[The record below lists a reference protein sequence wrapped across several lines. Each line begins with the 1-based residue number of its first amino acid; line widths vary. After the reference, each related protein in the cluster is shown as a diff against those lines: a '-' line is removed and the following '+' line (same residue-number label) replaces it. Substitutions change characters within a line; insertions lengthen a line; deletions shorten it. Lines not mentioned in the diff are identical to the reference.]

1 MSTGRLILDLLA
13 RSRGARYGT
22 HPSQRADL
30 HLPRTPGPHPVVVAI
45 HGGSWETR
53 YGKIVMRGLAGDL
66 ARRGWAVWN
75 IEYRRIGGAHGGGGW
90 PESFE
95 DVAAAVDHLARLD
108 APLDLTRVAAL
119 GHSAGGQ
126 LALWA
131 AGRYKLPPG
140 APGADPEVSFA
151 AAISQAGVVD
161 LTTAHG
167 LGPHGPVDALIGGSP
182 AAVPER
188 YDHADP
194 IRQVPLDLPV
204 LLVHGTDDQSVSI
217 ERSRTYAAAA
227 RAAGG
232 SVELI
237 EVAGPEGAHRRH
249 IDPRGPAF
257 AAALGWLARTLPVG
271 PTASTPGP
279 PRPAEAAAPAARS
292 RRVEKPHRG
301 GAFP

>member
-13 RSRGARYGT
+13 RPRCARYGT

-30 HLPRTPGPHPVVVAI
+30 YLPRAPGLHAVVVAI
-45 HGGSWETR
+45 HGGSWEAR
-53 YGKIVMRGLAGDL
+53 YGKLVMRGVAGDL

-75 IEYRRIGGAHGGGGW
+75 IEYRRVGRAHGGGGW

-108 APLDLTRVAAL
+108 APLDLTRVAVL

-140 APGADPEVSFA
+140 APGAGPRVRFA

-161 LTTAHG
+161 LTAAHR
-167 LGPHGPVDALIGGSP
+167 LGPQGPVDALMGGSP
-182 AAVPER
+182 AAVPDR

-204 LLVHGTDDQSVSI
+204 LLVHGTDDQSVSV
-217 ERSRTYAAAA
+217 ERSRAYAAAA

-232 SVELI
+232 SVELT
-237 EVAGPEGAHRRH
+237 EVAGADGAHRRH

-257 AAALGWLARTLPVG
+257 AAAVGWLARALPAR
-271 PTASTPGP
+271 PTASSSAP
-279 PRPAEAAAPAARS
+279 PRPGEAASAPPPPL
-292 RRVEKPHRG
+292 VP
-301 GAFP
+301 GA

>member
-1 MSTGRLILDLLA
+1 MSAGRLIVDLLA
-13 RSRGARYGT
+13 RPRAVRYGP
-22 HPSQRADL
+22 HRSQRADL

-45 HGGSWETR
+45 HGGAWEAR
-53 YGKIVMRGLAGDL
+53 YGKIIMRGLAGDL

-75 IEYRRIGGAHGGGGW
+75 IEYRRVGRTAGGGW

-95 DVAAAVDHLARLD
+95 DVAAAVDRLARLD

-140 APGADPEVSFA
+140 AAGAGPQVRFA

-161 LTTAHG
+161 LTAAHAI
-167 LGPHGPVDALIGGSP
+167 GPHGPVDALMGGSP
-182 AAVPER
+182 AAVPDR

-204 LLVHGTDDQSVSI
+204 LLVHGTDDRSVSV
-217 ERSRTYAAAA
+217 ERSRAYAAAA
-227 RAAGG
+227 RAVGG
-232 SVELI
+232 SVELV
-237 EVAGPEGAHRRH
+237 EVPGLAGAHRRH

-257 AAALGWLARTLPVG
+257 AAAVDWLARALPVG
-271 PTASTPGP
+271 LP
-279 PRPAEAAAPAARS
+279 PSDAAPAGAASAARPPS
-292 RRVEKPHRG
+292 AP
-301 GAFP
+301 AA